1 MILIIFFAIL
11 LLLGLFLMSSYNKLV
26 RLRNGAEEA
35 FESINVYL
43 KQRYDLIPNLVN
55 TIKGYTTYESGLLE
69 KIVELRGKA
78 MASGGR
84 DGGAAENELT
94 GALKSVFA
102 LSENYP
108 DLKANQEF
116 LNLQQTL
123 STLEEGIQRARRY
136 YNASARDMNNAVEVF
151 PSNLLAGPFGFK
163 RMSYF
168 EVEEAEKANVKVQF

>member
-1 MILIIFFAIL
+1 MILFIFLGIL

-55 TIKGYTTYESGLLE
+55 TIKGYTQYESGLLE
-69 KIVELRGKA
+69 KIVELRSKA

-116 LNLQQTL
+116 LNLQTTL
-123 STLEEGIQRARRY
+123 TSLEEGIQRARRY